1 MKLGYFCNTTN
12 WNKKPY
18 TQILEEAREITK
30 YCDENNWDSIWYTEH
45 HFNHE
50 GMESCPNPLLMSADA
65 AATTKNIRIGQA
77 CSVITFHNPIRIAED
92 VAMLDQMSKGRI
104 NFGIGRGI
112 YGREAINMNK
122 EADLKDQ
129 GKNFRLFE
137 ETLKIIKKSWTED
150 FFEHKGEFYTYPT
163 PNFIWQHDM
172 SPPSDKFLDL
182 KTNEIK
188 KISVIPKP
196 FQKPHPPIW
205 QVVDGERSIQ
215 WAASNGLNTIMW
227 IPTVKALKK
236 RFEIYQDAKSKINW
250 EIVANQNNPKIT
262 FAYIRTTMG
271 KNGKDNA
278 FEYNFKEAKNEGLKV
293 GVYHYYRPNENSQE
307 QFENFSKHN
316 TQLGDLPPVVDIEE
330 LGDFGSKNLIQ
341 GITNFLD
348 LIEKK
353 YKIKP
358 IIYTPQ
364 RFYNTYLRNKF
375 LKYEFWIARQNGFK
389 NTPDNN
395 EMKKEPI
402 LLDTRCPLIWQYSGT
417 GSISGI
423 HGDVDLNITNNMFWQ

>member
-1 MKLGYFCNTTN
+1 MKFGYFCNTTN
-12 WNKKPY
+12 WKHKPY
-18 TQILEEAREITK
+18 SQILGEAREITS
-30 YCDENNWDSIWYTEH
+30 YCDQNNWDSIWYTEH

-65 AATTKNIRIGQA
+65 AAITNNIRIGQA
-77 CSVITFHNPIRIAED
+77 CSVITFHNPIRLAED

-172 SPPSDKFLDL
+172 SPPNEKFLDL

-188 KISVIPKP
+188 KISVVPKP
-196 FQKPHPPIW
+196 YQKPHPPIW

-215 WAASNGLNTIMW
+215 WAASNGINTIMW

-236 RFEIYQDAKSKINW
+236 RFEIYKEAKSKAENREVPMGEGISLVRDMFVAETMEEAEKLAGEYIINYMRW
-250 EIVANQNNPKIT
+250 VCHWRGLGNHMDPGENLPETKNKLDLLNYDFLHKRNLLFGTPDYVVSKIKELQSELNLQNLQVWSNFPGIDHESCMRSIKLFNDEVIPKINP
-262 FAYIRTTMG
+262 G
-271 KNGKDNA
+271 KSN
-278 FEYNFKEAKNEGLKV
+278 
-293 GVYHYYRPNENSQE
+293 
-307 QFENFSKHN
+307 
-316 TQLGDLPPVVDIEE
+316 
-330 LGDFGSKNLIQ
+330 IQ
-341 GITNFLD
+341 
-348 LIEKK
+348 K
-353 YKIKP
+353 
-358 IIYTPQ
+358 
-364 RFYNTYLRNKF
+364 
-375 LKYEFWIARQNGFK
+375 A
-389 NTPDNN
+389 
-395 EMKKEPI
+395 
-402 LLDTRCPLIWQYSGT
+402 S
-417 GSISGI
+417 
-423 HGDVDLNITNNMFWQ
+423 